1 MVIVTGLLAFSSMI
15 MRAYV
20 RITRRNWGIDDW
32 NMAIA
37 CCLFVFEIAYCVTV
51 IFVKLSIGFML
62 NRIAEPRRLY
72 ICINNLILILA
83 VSTNLGTTF
92 YIIFQCYPIQAA
104 WKDGLIADGARC
116 ESTWHLEIVYYVCA
130 SVNIFTDWAT
140 ALMPIAL
147 LWNVQMN
154 RNTKISVAGILSLG
168 FFTSISGFVRL
179 KYIPKLTSE
188 EHFAYGLG
196 QLLIWSY
203 AEPALGMIAGN
214 IATLRPLFKRT
225 LHLGSDKHSK
235 PQSLKP
241 RSFSQNSPSDSYP
254 SFEAEL
260 ESRAVLDK
268 EIRLTFADPSQGV
281 RSSVST
287 DLDRQPRIGDMADD
301 VELISRQKDC
311 ILVSHEVEVHRE

>member
-1 MVIVTGLLAFSSMI
+1 
-15 MRAYV
+15 
-20 RITRRNWGIDDW
+20 
-32 NMAIA
+32 
-37 CCLFVFEIAYCVTV
+37 
-51 IFVKLSIGFML
+51 
-62 NRIAEPRRLY
+62 
-72 ICINNLILILA
+72 
-83 VSTNLGTTF
+83 
-92 YIIFQCYPIQAA
+92 
-104 WKDGLIADGARC
+104 
-116 ESTWHLEIVYYVCA
+116 
-130 SVNIFTDWAT
+130 
-140 ALMPIAL
+140 
-147 LWNVQMN
+147 
-154 RNTKISVAGILSLG
+154 
-168 FFTSISGFVRL
+168 
-179 KYIPKLTSE
+179 
-188 EHFAYGLG
+188 
-196 QLLIWSY
+196 
-203 AEPALGMIAGN
+203 MIAGN

-260 ESRAVLDK
+260 ESRAILDK